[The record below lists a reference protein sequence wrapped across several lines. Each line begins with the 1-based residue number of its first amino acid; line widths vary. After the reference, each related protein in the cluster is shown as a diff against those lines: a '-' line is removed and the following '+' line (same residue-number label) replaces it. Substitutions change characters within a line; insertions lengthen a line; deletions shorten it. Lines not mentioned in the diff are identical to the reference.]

1 MPNSLGRRRDSGAS
15 SSSSEVEELK
25 AELESL
31 RAAYVQD
38 MQNISADM
46 NNLSQKVD
54 PPTSVDTEVVS

>member
-1 MPNSLGRRRDSGAS
+1 MPNPLGRRRSSAPSAS
-15 SSSSEVEELK
+15 ADVEQLK

-46 NNLSQKVD
+46 SSLNQKVE
-54 PPTSVDTEVVS
+54 PATPADTEVVS